1 MSAFG
6 TRSPPPWVAR
16 IGVIIGLLILWE
28 VLGRMGTALFFSPF
42 SKVLISGHKIFFEA
56 EVRQALLTTG
66 WVLALAFML
75 SLVFGLILGLAIAMS
90 KFTYQTFMPVLLLL
104 YAIPQITILPLF
116 VLYFGNGP
124 ASKIAFG
131 VSHGLFPVAV
141 SVIAGVQ
148 GIKPILLTSAASMGA
163 TRAQIFR
170 RITLPY
176 LVPSLFTG
184 MRLAS
189 TAALL
194 GVLLAELYA
203 SAGGVGHFTRRFSET
218 FQPDILYALI
228 GALALMAIALNE
240 AMRRLERRFSKWR

>member
-6 TRSPPPWVAR
+6 TRSPPHWVAR
-16 IGVIIGLLILWE
+16 SGVIIGLLILWE

-218 FQPDILYALI
+218 FQPDKLYALI

>member
-1 MSAFG
+1 MSATG
-6 TRSPPPWVAR
+6 KGLPPPWVTR
-16 IGVIIGLLILWE
+16 IGVIVGLLVVWE

-42 SKVLISGHKIFFEA
+42 SKVVISGHQIFFEA

-66 WVLALAFML
+66 WVLALAFVL
-75 SLVFGLILGLAIAMS
+75 SLILGLILGLAIAMS

-148 GIKPILLTSAASMGA
+148 GIKPILITSAASMGA

-218 FQPDILYALI
+218 FQPDKLYALI

>member
-6 TRSPPPWVAR
+6 TRSPPHWVAR

-218 FQPDILYALI
+218 FQPDKLYALI

>member
-6 TRSPPPWVAR
+6 TRSPPHWVAR

-218 FQPDILYALI
+218 LQPDKLYALI

>member
-1 MSAFG
+1 MSATG
-6 TRSPPPWVAR
+6 QRLPPPWVTR

-28 VLGRMGTALFFSPF
+28 ALGRMGTALFFSPF
-42 SKVLISGHKIFFEA
+42 SKVVMSGHQIFLEA

-66 WVLALAFML
+66 WILALAFVL
-75 SLVFGLILGLAIAMS
+75 SLVLGLILGLTIAMS

-218 FQPDILYALI
+218 FQPDKLYALI

>member
-1 MSAFG
+1 MSLQS
-6 TRSPPPWVAR
+6 RRLPHPMVAR
-16 IGVIIGLLILWE
+16 IAVIIGLLILWE
-28 VLGRMGTALFFSPF
+28 IFGRMGTSLFFSPF
-42 SKVLISGHKIFFEA
+42 SKVVMSGHEIFYEP
-56 EVRQALLTTG
+56 EVRRALLTTSG
-66 WVLALAFML
+66 VLALAFIL
-75 SLVFGLILGLAIAMS
+75 SLALGLVLGLSIAMS

-131 VSHGLFPVAV
+131 VSHGMFPVAV

-218 FQPDILYALI
+218 FQPDKLYALI
-228 GALALMAIALNE
+228 GALAIMAIVINE
-240 AMRRLERRFSKWR
+240 SMRRLEKRFSKWR